1 MKITLV
7 DPGKYRSIQDI
18 VATETKGRGTVEV
31 LDLKEIK
38 EGEEIF

>member
-1 MKITLV
+1 M

-18 VATETKGRGTVEV
+18 VATETKGRGQVEV
-31 LDLKEIK
+31 LDLKQVR

>member
-1 MKITLV
+1 LV
-7 DPGKYRSIQDI
+7 DPGKYRGIQDI
-18 VATETKGRGTVEV
+18 VSIETKGSGSVEV

>member
-1 MKITLV
+1 LV

-18 VATETKGRGTVEV
+18 VSTETKGTGSVEV

>member
-1 MKITLV
+1 LV
-7 DPGKYRSIQDI
+7 DPGKYRGLQDI
-18 VATETKGRGTVEV
+18 VAAETKGRGTVEV

>member
-1 MKITLV
+1 LV
-7 DPGKYRSIQDI
+7 DPGKYRGIQDI
-18 VATETKGRGTVEV
+18 VSAETKGNGSVEV